1 MKIMLAHVLVTYDV
15 KADGP
20 KPQGF
25 SRNEFPVPSVTAKFE
40 VKRR

>member
-15 KADGP
+15 IAKGP
-20 KPQGF
+20 RPEGF
-25 SRNEFPVPSVTAKFE
+25 DRNEFPVPSVTAAFK

>member
-15 KADGP
+15 IAEGQRP
-20 KPQGF
+20 EGF
-25 SRNEFPVPSVTAKFE
+25 DRNEFPVPSVTAAFK